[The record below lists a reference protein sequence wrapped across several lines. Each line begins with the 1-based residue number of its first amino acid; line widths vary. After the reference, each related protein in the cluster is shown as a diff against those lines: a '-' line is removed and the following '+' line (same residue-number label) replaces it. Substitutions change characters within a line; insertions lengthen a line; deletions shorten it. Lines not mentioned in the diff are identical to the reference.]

1 VPSGAAADPVDEELT
16 VADAQRAQRTDA
28 IEREMEEARDRLA
41 STIDQLV
48 YRTNPKTIIR
58 REVAAVKATFVDA
71 DGNPRTENILKVAGG
86 VAGFVAV
93 LAVIRRVTR

>member
-1 VPSGAAADPVDEELT
+1 
-16 VADAQRAQRTDA
+16 VADAQRAQRTDS

-58 REVAAVKATFVDA
+58 REVEAVKGTFVDPQ
-71 DGNPRTENILKVAGG
+71 GNPRTENILKVAGG
-86 VAGFVAV
+86 VAGLVAV
-93 LAVIRRVTR
+93 LVVIRRVTR

>member
-1 VPSGAAADPVDEELT
+1 M
-16 VADAQRAQRTDA
+16 ADAHSSDASTDA
-28 IEREMEEARDRLA
+28 IELEMEQTRERLA

-48 YRTNPKTIIR
+48 YRSSPKTIVR
-58 REVAAVKATFVDA
+58 REVATVKGYFVDD

-93 LAVIRRVTR
+93 LVVIRRVTR

>member
-1 VPSGAAADPVDEELT
+1 VPGAPVANPVDEELI
-16 VADAQRAQRTDA
+16 VADAQRAQRTDS

-41 STIDQLV
+41 STIDQLA
-48 YRTNPKTIIR
+48 YRTNPKTIVR

-93 LAVIRRVTR
+93 LVIIRRVTR

>member
-1 VPSGAAADPVDEELT
+1 M
-16 VADAQRAQRTDA
+16 ADAQRALRTDS

-58 REVAAVKATFVDA
+58 REVENVKATFVDA
-71 DGNPRTENILKVAGG
+71 EGNPRTENILKVAGG

-93 LAVIRRVTR
+93 LVVIRRVTR

>member
-1 VPSGAAADPVDEELT
+1 VPGAPVANPVDEELT
-16 VADAQRAQRTDA
+16 VADAQRAQRTDS

-41 STIDQLV
+41 STIDQLA

-58 REVAAVKATFVDA
+58 REVSAVKATFVDA

-86 VAGFVAV
+86 VVGFVAV
-93 LAVIRRVTR
+93 LVVIRRVTR

>member
-1 VPSGAAADPVDEELT
+1 M
-16 VADAQRAQRTDA
+16 ADAQSSDAQSTDA
-28 IEREMEEARDRLA
+28 IEREMEQTRERLA

-48 YRTNPKTIIR
+48 HRSSPKTIVR
-58 REVAAVKATFVDA
+58 REVATVKGYFVDH

-93 LAVIRRVTR
+93 LVVIRRVTR

>member
-1 VPSGAAADPVDEELT
+1 M
-16 VADAQRAQRTDA
+16 ADAQRAQRTDV

-41 STIDQLV
+41 STIDQLA

-71 DGNPRTENILKVAGG
+71 HGNPRTENILKVAGG
-86 VAGFVAV
+86 VAGFVALLV
-93 LAVIRRVTR
+93 VIRRVSR